1 MITVYSK
8 PRCMQC
14 AAIITHLSK
23 QGIDYQVRDA
33 EQHSEEIIQLGYRQ
47 VPVVVLDSGETF
59 SGFRPDRLTTP

>member
-33 EQHSEEIIQLGYRQ
+33 EQHSEEIIQLGCLLYTSPSPR
-47 VPVVVLDSGETF
+47 D
-59 SGFRPDRLTTP
+59 